1 MNSKTP
7 KLNGKNFNN
16 ATLTL
21 EVFEPYLKAYG
32 CLQNHKYNPPKGDS
46 HGNKLTFE
54 YHRGNPIHETHQ
66 FLEYS

>member
-1 MNSKTP
+1 
-7 KLNGKNFNN
+7 
-16 ATLTL
+16 L

-54 YHRGNPIHETHQ
+54 YHRGNPIHETQQ
-66 FLEYS
+66 FLKYS